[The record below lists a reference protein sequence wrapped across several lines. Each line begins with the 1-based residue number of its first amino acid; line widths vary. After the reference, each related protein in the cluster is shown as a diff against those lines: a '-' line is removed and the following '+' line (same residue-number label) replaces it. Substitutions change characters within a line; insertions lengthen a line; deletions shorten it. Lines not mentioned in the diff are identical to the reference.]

1 MGDDLALFIPN
12 KAAPKGQGNMSHKS
26 FEDGQAHF
34 AAIIESSEDA
44 IISKNLDGI
53 VQSWNAGAERIF
65 GYTAEEMVG
74 KHISTLIPHD
84 RLDEE
89 HVILGKIRAG
99 ERIEHFETIRHAK
112 SGGEVHVALTVSPI
126 KDSSGRVIGAS
137 KIARDIGQ
145 AKTSERAAAYL
156 AAIVES
162 SDDII
167 ISKTLDGVVTSW
179 NKSAQRIFG
188 YTSDEMIGQHIGVLI
203 PEDKMDEE
211 YAILA
216 RIKNGERVDHFETI
230 RRTKD
235 GRQVNVSLTVSP
247 IRDKK
252 GQVVGAS
259 KVARD
264 ITEQKRMAERMQE
277 AAARRDE
284 FMANISHELRT
295 PMNAIIGLANILG
308 ASAAIP
314 PEDKRYLATLKQS
327 ADDLMV
333 LINNMLDFSKIENG
347 SIEFEARDFDIEKTV
362 EKVADLMRVQAN
374 ERDVD
379 LRVSCHAPLNRFYTG
394 DGFRIQQVL
403 MNLVGNAVKFTH
415 KGFIEINV
423 IGQAVEGNRQ
433 SVLFEI
439 ADTGI
444 GIPEDKIDII
454 FDKFTQADASTTRKY
469 GGSGLGLALVKS
481 FVEAM
486 GGSIRVE
493 SRVGVGSTFRFI
505 LPLQQSEQIVPLLS
519 SETVLQA
526 TRKNVLVVEDYQP
539 NVLVITS
546 LLQRY
551 GYDFDVAYNGAEAI
565 QRYRD
570 GVYNVILMDVQMD
583 EMDGMESTIR
593 IRNLEKDK
601 GKVRTPIIAMTAHVQ
616 ESDKNKCLD
625 VGMDD
630 FMPKPFDPDILKKK
644 LAAYIPA
651 GKQ

>member
-1 MGDDLALFIPN
+1 
-12 KAAPKGQGNMSHKS
+12 MSHKS
-26 FEDGQAHF
+26 FEDSQAHF

-53 VQSWNAGAERIF
+53 VQSWNTGAERIF

-74 KHISTLIPHD
+74 QPISTLIP
-84 RLDEE
+84 RERMDEE
-89 HVILGKIRAG
+89 YVILGKIRSG
-99 ERIEHFETIRHAK
+99 ERIEHFETVRRAK
-112 SGGEVHVALTVSPI
+112 NGDEVHVALTVSPI
-126 KDSSGRVIGAS
+126 KDASGRVIGAS
-137 KIARDIGQ
+137 KIARDIGH

-188 YTSDEMIGQHIGVLI
+188 YTSEEMIGRHIGILI
-203 PEDKMDEE
+203 PKDKMDEE

-216 RIKNGERVDHFETI
+216 RIKSGERVDHFETI
-230 RRTKD
+230 RRAKD
-235 GRQVNVSLTVSP
+235 GRQVIVSLTVSP
-247 IRDKK
+247 IRDRS
-252 GQVVGAS
+252 GNVVGAS

-314 PEDKRYLATLKQS
+314 PEDKKYLATLKQS

-347 SIEFEARDFDIEKTV
+347 SIQFEERDFDIEKTV

-374 ERDVD
+374 EKGVD
-379 LRVSCHAPLNRFYTG
+379 LRVSCRAPLNRFYTG

-403 MNLVGNAVKFTH
+403 TNLVGNAVKFTH
-415 KGFIEINV
+415 QGSIEINAT
-423 IGQAVEGNRQ
+423 GQAIQGDRQ
-433 SVLFEI
+433 TVLFEV

-469 GGSGLGLALVKS
+469 GGSGLGLALAKS

-486 GGSIRVE
+486 GGSIHAE
-493 SRVGVGSTFRFI
+493 SRVGVGSTFRFV
-505 LPLQQSEQIVPLLS
+505 LPLRQSEQVVPLLS
-519 SETVLQA
+519 CETVLQA
-526 TRKNVLVVEDYQP
+526 TKKNVLVVEDYQP

-546 LLQRY
+546 LLKRY

-570 GVYNVILMDVQMD
+570 GIYSVILMDVQMD
-583 EMDGMESTIR
+583 EMDGMESTMR

-625 VGMDD
+625 IGMDD
-630 FMPKPFDPDILKKK
+630 FLPKPFDPDILEKK
-644 LAAYIPA
+644 LAAYIPSRR
-651 GKQ
+651 Q

>member
-12 KAAPKGQGNMSHKS
+12 KAAPKGQSNMSHKN

-89 HVILGKIRAG
+89 YVILGKIRAG
-99 ERIEHFETIRHAK
+99 ERIEHFETIRRTK

-126 KDSSGRVIGAS
+126 KDSCGRVIGAS

-145 AKTSERAAAYL
+145 AKTAERAAAYL

-167 ISKTLDGVVTSW
+167 ISKTLEGVVTSW

-188 YTSDEMIGQHIGVLI
+188 YTSDEMIGKHIGVLI

-216 RIKNGERVDHFETI
+216 RIKGGERVDHFETI
-230 RRTKD
+230 RRAKD

-247 IRDKK
+247 IRDKN
-252 GQVVGAS
+252 GHVVGAS

-264 ITEQKRMAERMQE
+264 ITEQKRMTEKIQE

-374 ERDVD
+374 EKGVD
-379 LRVSCHAPLNRFYTG
+379 LRVSCRAPLNRFYTG

-423 IGQAVEGNRQ
+423 IGQAVEGSRQ
-433 SVLFEI
+433 TVLFEV

-519 SETVLQA
+519 SETILQA

-570 GVYNVILMDVQMD
+570 GVYNVILMDMQMD
-583 EMDGMESTIR
+583 EMDGMESTMR

-601 GKVRTPIIAMTAHVQ
+601 GKARTPIIAMTAHVQ

-630 FMPKPFDPDILKKK
+630 FLPKPFDPDILEKK

-651 GKQ
+651 GRQ

>member
-1 MGDDLALFIPN
+1 
-12 KAAPKGQGNMSHKS
+12 MSHKS

-34 AAIIESSEDA
+34 SAIIESSEDA

-74 KHISTLIPHD
+74 KHISTLIPQE

-89 HVILGKIRAG
+89 YVILGKIRAG
-99 ERIEHFETIRHAK
+99 ERIEHFETIRRNK

-145 AKTSERAAAYL
+145 AKTAERAAAYL
-156 AAIVES
+156 AAIIES

-167 ISKTLDGVVTSW
+167 ISKTLEGVVTSW

-188 YTSDEMIGQHIGVLI
+188 YTSDEMIGQHIGILI

-216 RIKNGERVDHFETI
+216 RIKGGERVDHFETI
-230 RRTKD
+230 RRAKD

-247 IRDKK
+247 IRDKN
-252 GQVVGAS
+252 GHVVGAS

-374 ERDVD
+374 EKGVD
-379 LRVSCHAPLNRFYTG
+379 LRVSCRAPLNRFYTG

-415 KGFIEINV
+415 KGFIEINL
-423 IGQAVEGNRQ
+423 IGQEIQGDRQ
-433 SVLFEI
+433 TVLFEI

-583 EMDGMESTIR
+583 EMDGMESTMR
-593 IRNLEKDK
+593 IRDLEKDK
-601 GKVRTPIIAMTAHVQ
+601 GKARTPIIAMTAHVQ
-616 ESDKNKCLD
+616 ESDKKKCLD

-630 FMPKPFDPDILKKK
+630 FLPKPFDPDILEKK

-651 GKQ
+651 GRQ